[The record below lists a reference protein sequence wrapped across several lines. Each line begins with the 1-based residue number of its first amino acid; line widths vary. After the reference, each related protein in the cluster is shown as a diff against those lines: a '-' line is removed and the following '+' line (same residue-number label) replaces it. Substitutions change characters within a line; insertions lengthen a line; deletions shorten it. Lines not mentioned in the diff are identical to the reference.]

1 MLSVDV
7 TMKIG
12 LAIYNFDPR
21 KGGAERYAYDL
32 STRLAQKGHQVF
44 MFCTAGVEVP
54 GVTLVKLK
62 TLPFPRW
69 LRSLSFALNHKKQV
83 RRFGL
88 DVVLGFGN
96 TLELDVYQSHGGIQH
111 IWMEREIESYDNL
124 NERQLKA
131 FLLKNS
137 INQKVQQWI
146 SEYPIKQNKYKRIV
160 AISDMLKEQ
169 IMGYYHL
176 PEDKIDVVYNGVDI
190 DRFKPADVTPEGPLK
205 ILFSAGNFRL
215 KGLSPL
221 LFALG
226 ELAKKTRSFQLL
238 VMGRGRRER
247 YNRLI
252 ETLNLQ
258 DCVTFLGERAQPE
271 MVYQEAHV
279 LAHPTF
285 YDACSLTTMEG
296 MASGLPT
303 ITTKWNGASAL
314 ISDDEGYVIDETRNA
329 EDLCRAIEGLLDGD
343 KRKWMG
349 QMARRKMEAFTMEK
363 NMEEMEKILYEASE
377 NKSRS

>member
-1 MLSVDV
+1 MLFAGV

-44 MFCTAGVEVP
+44 MFCAEGVEVP

-124 NERQLKA
+124 NERQIKA
-131 FLLKNS
+131 FLLKSS

-169 IMGYYHL
+169 MMGYYHL
-176 PEDKIDVVYNGVDI
+176 REDKIDVVYNGVDI
-190 DRFKPADVTPEGPLK
+190 DRFKPADVTPGGPLK

-221 LFALG
+221 LLALG

-247 YNRLI
+247 YNKLI

-271 MVYQEAHV
+271 TVYQEAHI

-314 ISDDEGYVIDETRNA
+314 IS
-329 EDLCRAIEGLLDGD
+329 
-343 KRKWMG
+343 
-349 QMARRKMEAFTMEK
+349 RR
-363 NMEEMEKILYEASE
+363 
-377 NKSRS
+377 

>member
-1 MLSVDV
+1 MLLADV

-44 MFCTAGVEVP
+44 MFCAEGVETP

-69 LRSLSFALNHKKQV
+69 MRSLSFAVNHKKQV
-83 RRFGL
+83 RQFGL

-96 TLELDVYQSHGGIQH
+96 TLELDVYQSHGGIQR

-124 NERQLKA
+124 NERQIKA
-131 FLLKNS
+131 FLLKSS

-146 SEYPIKQNKYKRIV
+146 SEYPIKKNKYKRIV

-169 IMGYYHL
+169 MMGYYYL

-190 DRFKPADVTPEGPLK
+190 DRFKPADVTPGGPLK

-221 LFALG
+221 LLALG

-247 YNRLI
+247 YKKLI
-252 ETLNLQ
+252 ERLNLQ

-271 MVYQEAHV
+271 TVYQEAHV

-303 ITTKWNGASAL
+303 ITTKWNGAAAL
-314 ISDDEGYVIDETRNA
+314 ISAGEGCVIDETRNTG
-329 EDLCRAIEGLLDGD
+329 DLCRAIEGLLDGD
-343 KRKWMG
+343 KRKRMG
-349 QMARRKMEAFTMEK
+349 QMARRKMEEFTMER
-363 NMEEMEKILYEASE
+363 NMEEMERIFHEVAGKIDS
-377 NKSRS
+377 